1 MKTVVSIGFTES
13 HLLMVSEILLSNN
26 LNTKILILD
35 NQNRFNC
42 DEGFILHK
50 YEFIDGIENLNNL
63 FFGFAKPLSKHEL
76 FNSLNLNS
84 KKFINLIH
92 SKSEISIYSELG
104 VGIRIEP
111 ETVISAKT
119 KIGNF
124 VNINRGVNI
133 GHHCNINDFVTIN
146 PGCSIAGHVL
156 IGENTEICIGTT
168 IIDGIKIGRNSVI
181 GAGSVVT
188 KDIPDNVVAYGN
200 PCKIIRKNIN

>member
-1 MKTVVSIGFTES
+1 MKTIVSIGFTES

-35 NQNRFNC
+35 NQKRFNS
-42 DEGFILHK
+42 DEGFISHE
-50 YEFIDGIENLNNL
+50 YEFIDSIGNLTNL

-76 FNSLNLNS
+76 FNSLKLDS

-92 SKSEISIYSELG
+92 SNSEISVYSELG

-146 PGCSIAGHVL
+146 PGCSIAGHVS

-188 KDIPDNVVAYGN
+188 KDVPDNVVAYGN
-200 PCKIIRKNIN
+200 PCKIIRKNG

>member
-1 MKTVVSIGFTES
+1 MKKITTIGFTES
-13 HLLMVSEILLSNN
+13 HLLMISEILISNN
-26 LNTKILILD
+26 IDSKILIFD
-35 NQNRFNC
+35 NQNRFNSDKNFISQSYDFIHNL
-42 DEGFILHK
+42 DE
-50 YEFIDGIENLNNL
+50 YENYI
-63 FFGFAKPLSKHEL
+63 FGFAKPLSKHEL
-76 FNSLNLNS
+76 FNSLKLDS
-84 KKFINLIH
+84 KKFINLFH
-92 SKSEISIYSELG
+92 LNSEISIYSELG

-146 PGCSIAGHVL
+146 PGCSIAGHVS

-188 KDIPDNVVAYGN
+188 KDVPDNVVAYGN
-200 PCKIIRKNIN
+200 PCKIIRKNG